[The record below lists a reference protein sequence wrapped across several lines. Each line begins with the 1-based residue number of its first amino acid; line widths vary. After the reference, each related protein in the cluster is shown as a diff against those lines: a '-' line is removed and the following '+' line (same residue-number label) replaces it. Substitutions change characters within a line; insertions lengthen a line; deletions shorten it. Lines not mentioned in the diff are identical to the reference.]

1 MKTFF
6 AMLLSLSALALPGRV
21 AAESPQSPLDA
32 PTIDGA
38 VVSSGNTSLV
48 IETDAGTKRSFLIDT
63 TTTLPSGGVAVGTRV
78 AVQYQ
83 PLDAERAQALSV
95 SLLEPTTSAGATAP
109 SGASNPSAASTEPI
123 SEQSRGPV
131 NLSGPVPLVGVAT
144 LGIAVA
150 ALFVWVFA
158 RRGHQE
164 TPHIS
169 L

>member
-6 AMLLSLSALALPGRV
+6 AMLLSLSALALPSRV
-21 AAESPQSPLDA
+21 AAQSPQSPLES

-48 IETDAGTKRSFLIDT
+48 IETDGGTKKTFLIDT
-63 TTTLPSGGVAVGTRV
+63 TTTLPAGGVAAGARV
-78 AVQYQ
+78 AVKYQ
-83 PLDAERAQALSV
+83 PLDSERAQALSV
-95 SLLEPTTSAGATAP
+95 SLLEPTTSAGALTP
-109 SGASNPSAASTEPI
+109 SGASSPSAASTEPI

-131 NLSGPVPLVGVAT
+131 NLSGPMPLVGVAT
-144 LGIAVA
+144 LAIAVA

>member
-1 MKTFF
+1 MKTFL

-21 AAESPQSPLDA
+21 AAQTPTPLDA
-32 PTIDGA
+32 PTINGA

-48 IETDAGTKRSFLIDT
+48 IETDGGTKKSFLIDT
-63 TTTLPSGGVAVGTRV
+63 TTTLPAGGLTPGSRV

-83 PLDAERAQALSV
+83 PLDVERAQALSV
-95 SLLEPTTSAGATAP
+95 SLLEPTSPAGASTA
-109 SGASNPSAASTEPI
+109 SGASTAPGATTEPA

-131 NLSGPVPLVGVAT
+131 DMSGPVPL
-144 LGIAVA
+144 LGIASLAIVIA

-169 L
+169 I

>member
-6 AMLLSLSALALPGRV
+6 AMLLSLSALALPGQV
-21 AAESPQSPLDA
+21 AAQTPLDA
-32 PTIDGA
+32 PTINGA

-48 IETDAGTKRSFLIDT
+48 IETDGGTKRSFLIDT
-63 TTTLPSGGVAVGTRV
+63 STTLPAGGVMVGSRV

-83 PLDAERAQALSV
+83 PLDAERAQALSI
-95 SLLEPTTSAGATAP
+95 SLLEPTSPADASTPSA
-109 SGASNPSAASTEPI
+109 ASAPSAASTEPP
-123 SEQSRGPV
+123 QSRGPV
-131 NLSGPVPLVGVAT
+131 DMSGPVPLLGVAS
-144 LGIAVA
+144 LALVVA
-150 ALFVWVFA
+150 ALFFWVFA